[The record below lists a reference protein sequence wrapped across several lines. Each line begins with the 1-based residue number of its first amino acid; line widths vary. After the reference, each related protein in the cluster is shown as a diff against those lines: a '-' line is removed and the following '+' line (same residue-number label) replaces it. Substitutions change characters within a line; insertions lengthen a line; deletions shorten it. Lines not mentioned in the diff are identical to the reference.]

1 MITFIA
7 AWLISVIT
15 MTLFSILVNIFS
27 KYELR
32 EHILLKRIAA
42 ASTLLPSKPYI
53 GWLIHFCFGLGFML
67 LFEGLWVITSMGKS
81 LPWAIAVGGLMG
93 FLGILGWKLLFKC
106 YPVFHDINFKL
117 YYIQLF
123 FAHIIFSLTAYG
135 IYQLYN

>member
-1 MITFIA
+1 MIAFIA

-15 MTLFSILVNIFS
+15 MTLFSILVNVYT

-32 EHILLKRIAA
+32 EHILLKRIAK
-42 ASTLLPSKPYI
+42 ASALLPSKPYI
-53 GWLIHFCFGLGFML
+53 GLIIHFCFGLGFML
-67 LFEGLWVITSMGKS
+67 LFEGLWIITPMDKS
-81 LPWAIAVGGLMG
+81 LLWAIAIGGLMG

-106 YPVFHDINFKL
+106 YPLFPDINFKL